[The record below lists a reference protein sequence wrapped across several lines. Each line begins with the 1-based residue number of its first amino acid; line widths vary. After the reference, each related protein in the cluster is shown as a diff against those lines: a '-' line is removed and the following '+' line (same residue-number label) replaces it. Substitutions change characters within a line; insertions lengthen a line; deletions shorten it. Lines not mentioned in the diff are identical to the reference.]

1 VSVATSSNRAPAG
14 AEPATYRVAFGD
26 LAALTKPGIT
36 RMVLFTTAGGYLM
49 AAGQD
54 LSIVRLANTL
64 LGAGLASAGAN
75 ALNMWW
81 ERDSDAVMP
90 RTRQRP
96 IPAGRVSPGLA
107 LAVAMGLSVL
117 GLIHLAVFVNLATL
131 LLVSASLT
139 SYVLVYTPLKR
150 RTHHATLVGA
160 LPGALP
166 ALAGW
171 TAADVP
177 VGLAALAITG
187 IVFFWQMP
195 HFYALA
201 WIYRADYGSGGL
213 RMLSVIDPMGR
224 RLGLESF
231 AYSGLLL
238 AVSLVPVATGLIG
251 WFYATGATL
260 LGAGMMV
267 LSARLWA
274 VRDNQ
279 RAWQL
284 FFASITYLPVILI
297 LMLVDRFVF

>member
-1 VSVATSSNRAPAG
+1 VSVATSSKQAPAG
-14 AEPATYRVAFGD
+14 AQPTAYRIAFGD

-36 RMVLFTTAGGYLM
+36 RMVLFTAAAGYLM
-49 AAGQD
+49 AAGPE

-64 LGAGLASAGAN
+64 VGAGLASAGAN

-81 ERDSDAVMP
+81 ERGSDAAMA
-90 RTRQRP
+90 RTRRRP
-96 IPAGRVSPGLA
+96 IPSGRVSPELA
-107 LAVAMGLSVL
+107 LGIAMTLSVV
-117 GLIHLAVFVNLATL
+117 GLLHLLLFVNITTL
-131 LLVSASLT
+131 LLVTASLT

-150 RTHHATLVGA
+150 RTHHATLIGA

-171 TAADVP
+171 TAADAP
-177 VGLAALAITG
+177 VGMTAIAITG

-201 WIYRADYGSGGL
+201 WIYREDYGNGGL

-231 AYSGLLL
+231 AYSALLL

-251 WFYATGATL
+251 WFYGIGATL
-260 LGAGMMV
+260 LGLGMMG

-284 FFASITYLPVILI
+284 FFASITYLPVILV
-297 LMLVDRFVF
+297 LMLVDRFLF

>member
-1 VSVATSSNRAPAG
+1 VATSSKRAPAG
-14 AEPATYRVAFGD
+14 AQPTAYRIAFGD

-36 RMVLFTTAGGYLM
+36 RMVLFTTAAGYLM
-49 AAGQD
+49 AAGQE

-81 ERDSDAVMP
+81 ERGSDAVMA
-90 RTRQRP
+90 RTRRRP
-96 IPAGRVSPGLA
+96 IPSGRVSPELA
-107 LAVAMGLSVL
+107 LGIAMTLSVV
-117 GLIHLAVFVNLATL
+117 GLLHLLLFVNVTTL
-131 LLVSASLT
+131 LLVAASLT

-150 RTHHATLVGA
+150 RTHHATLIGA

-171 TAADVP
+171 TAADAP
-177 VGLAALAITG
+177 VGMAAIAITG

-201 WIYRADYGSGGL
+201 WIYREDYGTGGL

-231 AYSGLLL
+231 AYSALLL

-251 WFYATGATL
+251 WFYGIGATL
-260 LGAGMMV
+260 LGLGMMG

-284 FFASITYLPVILI
+284 FFASITYLPVILV
-297 LMLVDRFVF
+297 LMLVDRFLF